1 MDARALKAIDRRWAA
16 VLIGVTLVPLITAL
30 SPINDQ
36 IKQTI
41 DVIMTPVI
49 LCVTGI
55 PIVRKFVHALD
66 YTRIDP
72 D

>member
-55 PIVRKFVHALD
+55 PIVLKFVHVLD